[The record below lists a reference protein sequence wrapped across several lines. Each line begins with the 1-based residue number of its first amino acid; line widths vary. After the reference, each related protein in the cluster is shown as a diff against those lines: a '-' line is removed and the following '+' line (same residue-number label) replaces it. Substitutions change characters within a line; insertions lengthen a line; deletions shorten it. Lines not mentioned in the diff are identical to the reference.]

1 MCITGS
7 GVFKLLRFAE
17 GTLKQINFQ
26 RGESSNYLAHA
37 WVSEDRVIVGTD
49 TGKLFLFESGDQ
61 RWETSIMV
69 KESTSSRSLEVIQ
82 ESER

>member
-1 MCITGS
+1 M
-7 GVFKLLRFAE
+7 
-17 GTLKQINFQ
+17 
-26 RGESSNYLAHA
+26 
-37 WVSEDRVIVGTD
+37 SEDRVIVGTD